1 MHIILK
7 SFKGSP
13 DGFTVNEYTEGQEI
27 ELPASLVEV
36 AETEKWARPKK
47 ASKPKAAEKSVQLA
61 QVASVAAAAAPVTE
75 APSAESTDETAA
87 PAVQGDTPQ
96 E

>member
-13 DGFTVNEYTEGQEI
+13 DGFTVNEYTKGQEI

-36 AETEKWARPKK
+36 AETENWARPKK
-47 ASKPKAAEKSVQLA
+47 ASKPKASEKSVQPA
-61 QVASVAAAAAPVTE
+61 QVESVAAAAVPADLTD
-75 APSAESTDETAA
+75 AESTEETAV
-87 PAVQGDTPQ
+87 PAVQGDSPQ